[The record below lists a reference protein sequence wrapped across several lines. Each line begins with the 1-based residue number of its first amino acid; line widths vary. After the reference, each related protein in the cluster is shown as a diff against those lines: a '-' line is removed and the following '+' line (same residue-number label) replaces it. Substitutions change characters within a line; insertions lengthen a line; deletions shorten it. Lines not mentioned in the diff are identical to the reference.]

1 MQRRLLLSTAVAAPL
16 VMAGCAGPQ
25 MADFAGQKPVLD
37 LAEYFNGRIDGYGM
51 FQDRSGNVVKRF
63 TVVMDCSWTGNTGV
77 LDEAFT
83 YSDGTTERRVWTL
96 IRGENGSYTGTAGDV
111 VGVAKGQTAG
121 NAFHWNYTLNLPVDG
136 KTWEVQLDD
145 WMYLIDER
153 VMLNRARMSKWGV
166 YLGEITLSFTRRGP

>member
-1 MQRRLLLSTAVAAPL
+1 MHRRLLLSTAVAAPL

-96 IRGENGSYTGTAGDV
+96 IRADNGSYPGTASDV

-153 VMLNRARMSKWGV
+153 IMLNRATMSKFGV
-166 YLGEITLSFTRRGP
+166 RVGDLTLSFTKR

>member
-25 MADFAGQKPVLD
+25 MADFVGQKPVLD

-96 IRGENGSYTGTAGDV
+96 IRGDNGSYTGTASDV

-153 VMLNRARMSKWGV
+153 IMLNRATMSKFGV
-166 YLGEITLSFTRRGP
+166 RVGDLTLSFTKR

>member
-96 IRGENGSYTGTAGDV
+96 TRGEYGSYTGTAGDV

-153 VMLNRARMSKWGV
+153 IMLNRATMSKFGV
-166 YLGEITLSFTRRGP
+166 RVGDLTLSFTKR